1 MHRPQGYAHSPHI
14 NKPQSYFSRILLP
27 EECSRAD
34 RITSTLKRPLVEG
47 CFTSPRESKRQT
59 SRIHEISSS
68 LKQTN
73 ISRLP
78 TFLDFQP
85 DPGYYSAAFKRR
97 LQPVGS
103 LRTRGKAFQV
113 PKEPVTD
120 SKETFERAL
129 RILDSKKRAPLHLE
143 TDSSP
148 SSDGP
153 TQRISDGQDSKRRRL
168 LDVASVGSTKENEGF
183 QFTSLDELKKNPTGS
198 HSRHVN
204 HAGDK
209 NGIHTPPRL
218 PSLHVVDVKNSL
230 NTSTVDTPVR
240 DNSPPSNRT
249 PRSASAVR
257 RLIPYLSPAE
267 LDALFFGNKDTNDEY
282 STNEVSD
289 GEVEFC
295 VLSNSKAIQSFTQES
310 PIVKQEDTSKFPDV
324 CTVPRQSASLLGRAR
339 DSRSVPRVGSVARFV
354 ANLESR
360 SRKPSPLVGST
371 SANRSNSVSSGSFQ
385 SCLAYRSPSDISSR
399 VSRIRQLLSA
409 QTEHATTLKSSSPT
423 QSNSLIFPPTVSTN
437 GTPITVSSGNVSHV
451 TTAVCTATTVPT
463 VSSSAAFDLP
473 SFSTATPSSGA
484 LGTSTASS
492 SAVTTSTPAPT
503 ITFSANVIPSSTPAN
518 ISNSSLLVPKTT
530 VSTAVRGFPSFSL
543 PTTSGSSSLPG
554 FPPASVPST
563 ASIASTTS
571 SFTTAAI
578 ITNPTPNTPVTH
590 VSSTLPT
597 SVVANPVGLSTPFG
611 TQLTP
616 AISGN
621 ASVATTSAQSNPAQS
636 QSLFNFKTPSLT
648 TSTSSVSVST
658 TPSLTATLF
667 NFGSSNLSQP
677 VTTSVPVP
685 STTTTGLTLTS
696 APFTFAK
703 PPISSNVASVTT
715 TPSPFTFNAS
725 KPISASTSSTTVV
738 PSTQPLFSFSSSPS
752 TNTTVGNTST
762 VSLSGV
768 PGSTPTPPLFNF
780 GEASR
785 TKTSTA
791 SMASTVTVTSVITT
805 ANPVQTSTFSG
816 FAFGSALGSKSVQS
830 GGLFATD
837 NITTTGASTNQT
849 SNLFTMG
856 MKPSSFAT
864 GSSQPTQ
871 VLGSF
876 ERTQSNT
883 ASPFASL
890 TKPIV
895 TTTKAETNNCSS
907 PVLFG
912 APTTSS
918 QLTSSTTAPGQLF
931 SFGSCTSTSIPNN
944 TSFSTLSTS
953 PSLFAFGQKPTSAAP
968 ILTTTSSGFGFQG
981 FGNSAMTSAVTPI
994 TTSNTVGSIPF
1005 QFGASPSAA
1014 NATKFNF
1021 SSPSLGSTSSTAVPT
1036 FGNTTGFNFGQTS
1049 CFANSN
1055 SSVTNPFAFGTT
1067 PPTAAGTTGAVALP
1081 RRRPASARRTRRV

>member
-27 EECSRAD
+27 EECPRAD

-47 CFTSPRESKRQT
+47 CSFTSPHESKRQT
-59 SRIHEISSS
+59 SRIHEISSPS

-97 LQPVGS
+97 LQPAGS

-183 QFTSLDELKKNPTGS
+183 QFTSLDELKKKPTGNDS
-198 HSRHVN
+198 GHVN

-209 NGIHTPPRL
+209 NGMYTPPLL

-240 DNSPPSNRT
+240 DINPPSNRT

-295 VLSNSKAIQSFTQES
+295 VLSNSKASQSFIQES

-324 CTVPRQSASLLGRAR
+324 CTVPCQSVSSTERAR

-371 SANRSNSVSSGSFQ
+371 SANRSNSVSSGS
-385 SCLAYRSPSDISSR
+385 YRSPSDISSR

-451 TTAVCTATTVPT
+451 TTTVCTATTVPT
-463 VSSSAAFDLP
+463 VSSSAAFVLP
-473 SFSTATPSSGA
+473 SFSTVTPSSGA
-484 LGTSTASS
+484 PGTSTSSS

-518 ISNSSLLVPKTT
+518 TSTSSLLVPKTT

-543 PTTSGSSSLPG
+543 PTTSGSSSVPG

-563 ASIASTTS
+563 GSIASTTS
-571 SFTTAAI
+571 SFTSAAI
-578 ITNPTPNTPVTH
+578 ITNPTSNAPVTH
-590 VSSTLPT
+590 ISSTLST
-597 SVVANPVGLSTPFG
+597 SVVANPVGLSTSFG
-611 TQLTP
+611 TQSTL

-621 ASVATTSAQSNPAQS
+621 ASVATTSAQPNPAQS

-648 TSTSSVSVST
+648 TSTSSVSTST

-667 NFGSSNLSQP
+667 NFGPSNLSQP
-677 VTTSVPVP
+677 ITTSVPVL

-696 APFTFAK
+696 APFTFTK
-703 PPISSNVASVTT
+703 PPVSSNIASVTT

-725 KPISASTSSTTVV
+725 KPITASTSSTTVV
-738 PSTQPLFSFSSSPS
+738 PSTQSLFSFSSNPS

-785 TKTSTA
+785 TNTSTT
-791 SMASTVTVTSVITT
+791 STTSTVRVTSVSTT
-805 ANPVQTSTFSG
+805 ANPVQTSTFPG
-816 FAFGSALGSKSVQS
+816 FVFGSALGSKSVQS
-830 GGLFATD
+830 GGLFSTA
-837 NITTTGASTNQT
+837 NITSTGASTNQT

-856 MKPSSFAT
+856 MKPSSFGT

-890 TKPIV
+890 TKPVV
-895 TTTKAETNNCSS
+895 TTTKAGTNNCSS

-912 APTTSS
+912 VPTTSS

-931 SFGSCTSTSIPNN
+931 SFGSCTSTSIPNS

-953 PSLFAFGQKPTSAAP
+953 PSLFAFGQKPTSGAP

-1005 QFGASPSAA
+1005 QFGASPSAG